1 MREMCGILG
10 VGLPSRATGHY
21 CRRMPVVR
29 RLVAVCA
36 LALAAVALLAAP
48 AAASAATPV
57 EIFEDFAFNRGTIAG
72 DYSFDDLV
80 AALEEADGD
89 PFYANFARAVEDKL
103 DADYLGRSPGDGSR
117 DLSGAADPESSG
129 LPVPRTP
136 DQSGDPPWPFLAL
149 AALAGALV
157 VSGAGS
163 SIYRRARR

>member
-1 MREMCGILG
+1 M
-10 VGLPSRATGHY
+10 PSRAGGHY

-29 RLVAVCA
+29 RLLAVCA
-36 LALAAVALLAAP
+36 LALAVALALAPP
-48 AAASAATPV
+48 AAAATPI
-57 EIFEDFAFNRGTIAG
+57 EIYTDFVVNGKITG
-72 DYSFDDLV
+72 DYAFDDLV
-80 AALEEADGD
+80 AALAEANGD
-89 PFYANFARAVEDKL
+89 PFYASFAGAVEDKL
-103 DADYLGRSPGDGSR
+103 DADYLGRSPGEGSA
-117 DLSGAADPESSG
+117 DLSGAAGSASSG